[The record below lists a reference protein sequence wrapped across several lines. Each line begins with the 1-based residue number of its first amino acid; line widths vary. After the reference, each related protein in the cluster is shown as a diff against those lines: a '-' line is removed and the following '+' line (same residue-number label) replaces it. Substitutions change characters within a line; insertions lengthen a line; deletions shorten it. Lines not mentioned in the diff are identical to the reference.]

1 MRNEKRVRMK
11 DGRSGISGI
20 CTFCGGRMF
29 KMVGSRAK
37 SIGKAKIPK
46 KGKVKINAKRKRR

>member
-20 CTFCGGRMF
+20 CTVCGGRMF
-29 KMVGSRAK
+29 KMVWSRAK
-37 SIGKAKIPK
+37 AIGKAKIPN